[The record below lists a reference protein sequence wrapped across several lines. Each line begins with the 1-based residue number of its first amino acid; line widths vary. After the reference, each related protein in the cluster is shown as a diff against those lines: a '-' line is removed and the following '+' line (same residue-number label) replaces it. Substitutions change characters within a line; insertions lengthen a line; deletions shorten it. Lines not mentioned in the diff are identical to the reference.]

1 MEPVDLSVNSRGGGH
16 LVLTT
21 DTSSRRRSSR
31 SPESR
36 KRRSSPANGI
46 IDLRVNKSGR
56 TLSPFS
62 MHIVA
67 RHFVELWFDALPIVC
82 TPARNFKPNCREEK
96 QETKGTS
103 FEINEFF
110 QQTNGQKKRKITRCH
125 GGGYCFH
132 VSFLSCF
139 FCPGNSVCYLFILRF
154 SRPTYIKHTCRGNFS
169 RLFWSMSS
177 LGPTPINGAR
187 LDNRR
192 VSPLILTSKLDV
204 SNSITFQAA
213 DGKRREKP
221 KSPESLET
229 YKNIVS
235 LPNWPCVLWRYG
247 KRKWRQEIIE
257 IEPIK

>member
-67 RHFVELWFDALPIVC
+67 RHFVELRFDALPIVC
-82 TPARNFKPNCREEK
+82 TPARNLKPNCREK
-96 QETKGTS
+96 RNKKRKGRALKLTS
-103 FEINEFF
+103 FSNK
-110 QQTNGQKKRKITRCH
+110 QMGKRKQKITRCH
-125 GGGYCFH
+125 GVGYCFH

-139 FCPGNSVCYLFILRF
+139 FCTGNSVCYLFILRF
-154 SRPTYIKHTCRGNFS
+154 SRPTYKTHLSWKFLPTPLVHVF
-169 RLFWSMSS
+169 
-177 LGPTPINGAR
+177 LGPNA
-187 LDNRR
+187 DQRR
-192 VSPLILTSKLDV
+192 SPWQQASLSFNSDV
-204 SNSITFQAA
+204 QTWRFQFNNFPSRWW
-213 DGKRREKP
+213 KKERKT
-221 KSPESLET
+221 KESR
-229 YKNIVS
+229 VAGD
-235 LPNWPCVLWRYG
+235 V
-247 KRKWRQEIIE
+247 
-257 IEPIK
+257 